1 MHTRRLPP
9 VWTSRQPVLAAPVH
23 APDAVQGGKEAYAH
37 EITEH
42 QPSVLDLLQR
52 FRSCRVSLEALLDA
66 LPPLTPRMYSISC
79 SRREG
84 QVGSGAAWG
93 RGHHQIPVGAEAV
106 CSGQPVLFYT

>member
-1 MHTRRLPP
+1 M
-9 VWTSRQPVLAAPVH
+9 
-23 APDAVQGGKEAYAH
+23 QGGKEAYAH

-84 QVGSGAAWG
+84 QVGHGGCRGTGPLPVGPGAACGAAHSVCCGEVGWWLVGPAGGGWG
-93 RGHHQIPVGAEAV
+93 NGSRR
-106 CSGQPVLFYT
+106 